1 MRLVDQPKNQS
12 LGTSME
18 DDIIINVRIFS
29 PVSTCLNYQRACQM
43 NSLDTVSLCNRFIL
57 LTKKVNER
65 ELIRHTWREVTRRRM
80 TILVGDCFE
89 CVQQSHNVQ
98 RLNNFTTK
106 NIYQKIAVFC
116 LHQSLNNTGLY

>member
-1 MRLVDQPKNQS
+1 MRLVDQPNNQS

-57 LTKKVNER
+57 LMKKVNER
-65 ELIRHTWREVTRRRM
+65 ELVGHTWREVTRRCM
-80 TILVGDCFE
+80 TILVGDCIE

-98 RLNNFTTK
+98 RLNNYTTK
-106 NIYQKIAVFC
+106 NIYQKNAGE
-116 LHQSLNNTGLY
+116 LTHEE